1 MGRQFG
7 RQRARELPASE
18 GNDPHCDDTGAVVEA
33 AAITSTIGRGIK
45 VSNGARMDA
54 RPLDAYPVARTA
66 DIDEMRAAV
75 AQRYGANS
83 LHLPRG
89 PGGLF
94 ACLNHC
100 GVRSIGL
107 SFLSYGT
114 DVVQDFPK
122 FDAFAQS
129 FWMRGSAETVV
140 DGASVEV
147 TPDQSPVV
155 SPGARLTATYS
166 ADFEQCMLRIE
177 RTALISKFAALTGA
191 PPRHGLKF
199 AAAANL
205 QTPESQHVR
214 RLFMFLVDQLG
225 SAECAIPPAALGE
238 LEQSVMV
245 SFLCG
250 NRHDHSHLL
259 DRQLSGVAPWQVRR
273 AEEYIEANWD
283 QPITVEALAVATGA
297 SARSIFHYFKEG
309 RGYSPMAFV
318 KQVRLR
324 HARRML
330 MTPEADTSVTSVAF
344 ACGFSNL
351 GHFAKDYDKMFGE
364 LPSVTHN
371 RAKGCRHR
379 PVDEPV
385 ARYPVGLP
393 SSRGFDLGARFA
405 GSVAA
410 GGG

>member
-1 MGRQFG
+1 MLGR
-7 RQRARELPASE
+7 RRACDLPACE
-18 GNDPHCDDTGAVVEA
+18 GNGQHCADERAVTEA
-33 AAITSTIGRGIK
+33 ATIVSSGGRAITI
-45 VSNGARMDA
+45 SNGAGTGS

-75 AQRYGANS
+75 ARWYGAHS

-89 PGGLF
+89 PKGLF
-94 ACLNHC
+94 AYVNHC
-100 GVRSIGL
+100 GLRSIGL
-107 SFLSYGT
+107 SFVSYGT
-114 DVVQDFPK
+114 DVVQDFPAL
-122 FDAFAQS
+122 DAFAQQ
-129 FWMRGSAETVV
+129 FWVKGSAETVV

-147 TPDQSPVV
+147 TSDQSTVV
-155 SPGARLTATYS
+155 SPGARLTAIYS
-166 ADFEQCMLRIE
+166 ADFEQCVLRID
-177 RTALISKFAALTGA
+177 RTALVSKFAALTGA

-199 AAAANL
+199 VAATNL

-214 RLFMFLVDQLG
+214 RLFMFLIDQLG

-283 QPITVEALAVATGA
+283 QPITVEALAAATGA
-297 SARSIFHYFKEG
+297 SARSIFHFFKEG

-330 MTPEADTSVTSVAF
+330 MSPDADTSVTSVAF

-371 RAKGCRHR
+371 RAKGCRR
-379 PVDEPV
+379 EPADEV
-385 ARYPVGLP
+385 VSRYPVDLR
-393 SSRGFDLGARFA
+393 SSRGFDTRFA